1 MSESSAPM
9 EQFNINELAGAT
21 AIMLT
26 GISGILVIIL
36 KSRCDCKFRVGIS
49 DKYNICM
56 CSRSPPPDIKEDEE
70 DPKETKSPKGE
81 KEKGEKPKPKKDTK
95 ETKSPKGEKLKP
107 NIILREEQLVPSEP
121 EPEPEIIIATNQ
133 NNNP

>member
-1 MSESSAPM
+1 MSSSSAPM

-21 AIMLT
+21 GLILGAV
-26 GISGILVIIL
+26 SGILVVIF
-36 KSRCDCKFRVGIS
+36 KSRCYCKFRVGIS

-56 CSRSPPPDIKEDEE
+56 CERKPPPDIKEDEE

-81 KEKGEKPKPKKDTK
+81 KEIKPKV
-95 ETKSPKGEKLKP
+95 EAKP
-107 NIILREEQLVPSEP
+107 NIKLKEEQLVPD
-121 EPEPEIIIATNQ
+121 EPEPEIISGTTQ

>member
-70 DPKETKSPKGE
+70 DPKEKEEKKDTKEKKGE
-81 KEKGEKPKPKKDTK
+81 KEKEIKPKV
-95 ETKSPKGEKLKP
+95 EVKP
-107 NIILREEQLVPSEP
+107 NIKLKEEQLVPDEP

>member
-1 MSESSAPM
+1 MSDSSAPM

-81 KEKGEKPKPKKDTK
+81 KEKEKPKV
-95 ETKSPKGEKLKP
+95 EVKP
-107 NIILREEQLVPSEP
+107 NIILREEQLVPDEP

>member
-1 MSESSAPM
+1 MSESSAPMERPM

-49 DKYNICM
+49 DKYN
-56 CSRSPPPDIKEDEE
+56 RNA
-70 DPKETKSPKGE
+70 
-81 KEKGEKPKPKKDTK
+81 
-95 ETKSPKGEKLKP
+95 L
-107 NIILREEQLVPSEP
+107 NRE
-121 EPEPEIIIATNQ
+121 
-133 NNNP
+133 